1 MKLKIFPLS
10 THHILSFKIYQTIRI
25 IFILLQKTSKRQYH
39 LFVCWFKATER
50 KEQHCNLFDKNSL
63 SISRRFSKTLTTLT
77 KGWRLLQTW
86 LLNSLVSWGML
97 RRRHASWNAYPTG
110 EGKIFPIPTVFFYF
124 PKYNSGNSCCWQYQ
138 LETIVCVWNI
148 SVSSKKGP
156 IQFEK
161 YPFHLKTCVILYE
174 KNPLLLMKVSW
185 TPNLFFNIL
194 HVATWIRREP
204 WLYC

>member
-10 THHILSFKIYQTIRI
+10 TRHILSFKIYQTIRI

-86 LLNSLVSWGML
+86 LLNSLVFL
-97 RRRHASWNAYPTG
+97 RHAQKENVDNVALNFS
-110 EGKIFPIPTVFFYF
+110 
-124 PKYNSGNSCCWQYQ
+124 
-138 LETIVCVWNI
+138 
-148 SVSSKKGP
+148 
-156 IQFEK
+156 FEK
-161 YPFHLKTCVILYE
+161 YCSYRETNQFLLKVIIGNMDVRRLLFM
-174 KNPLLLMKVSW
+174 PLSKLQTSI
-185 TPNLFFNIL
+185 F
-194 HVATWIRREP
+194 
-204 WLYC
+204 

>member
-10 THHILSFKIYQTIRI
+10 THHILSFKIYQKIRI

-39 LFVCWFKATER
+39 LFLV
-50 KEQHCNLFDKNSL
+50 
-63 SISRRFSKTLTTLT
+63 
-77 KGWRLLQTW
+77 KGKYFQFRQQ
-86 LLNSLVSWGML
+86 
-97 RRRHASWNAYPTG
+97 
-110 EGKIFPIPTVFFYF
+110 VFFYF
-124 PKYNSGNSCCWQYQ
+124 PKYNSGNSRCWQYQ

-174 KNPLLLMKVSW
+174 KKSTFTDESL
-185 TPNLFFNIL
+185 PNSKFIFQQIARGNLN
-194 HVATWIRREP
+194 
-204 WLYC
+204 

>member
-1 MKLKIFPLS
+1 MIRTLCQSQDAFPRHSQLLLKAEGCS
-10 THHILSFKIYQTIRI
+10 KHDSS
-25 IFILLQKTSKRQYH
+25 ILL
-39 LFVCWFKATER
+39 F
-50 KEQHCNLFDKNSL
+50 
-63 SISRRFSKTLTTLT
+63 
-77 KGWRLLQTW
+77 
-86 LLNSLVSWGML
+86 SWGML

-174 KNPLLLMKVSW
+174 KKKSTFTDESLLISKFIFQHIARWQPELGE
-185 TPNLFFNIL
+185 NLDFTANFEYNVHCFCQCKWL
-194 HVATWIRREP
+194 KGKRNHV
-204 WLYC
+204 L

>member
-63 SISRRFSKTLTTLT
+63 SISGCFSKTLTTLT

-86 LLNSLVSWGML
+86 LLNSLVFL
-97 RRRHASWNAYPTG
+97 RHAQKETC
-110 EGKIFPIPTVFFYF
+110 IPH
-124 PKYNSGNSCCWQYQ
+124 WWR
-138 LETIVCVWNI
+138 E
-148 SVSSKKGP
+148 
-156 IQFEK
+156 
-161 YPFHLKTCVILYE
+161 
-174 KNPLLLMKVSW
+174 
-185 TPNLFFNIL
+185 NIL
-194 HVATWIRREP
+194 NSNNRFFFTSRNILVEIHVVGIIS
-204 WLYC
+204 